1 VVDDLETLTYEER
14 DGVAVV
20 TMNRPEFH
28 NAFNFKMQSE
38 LKHVWLALRNNDDV
52 RAVILTGAGDR
63 AFCAGIDRHESID
76 QYLADPEGKNR
87 PTGRVSTPFMFNDPG
102 SNILP
107 KQNDMWKP
115 VIAAVNGLACGGA
128 LYMLGEADVIISA
141 EHATYFDP
149 HVTYGMVAGFE
160 SVHLLQKMPLGEV
173 LRCQLMGAHERI
185 SAQRAYQVGLV
196 SEIVPLDQLMERAW
210 WVAERIASAPPLA
223 IQGTVRSIWM
233 AHDVGRRNAVTQVSS
248 LVLLGTQYDNIST
261 GQDSFKKSTTRV
273 EWTLR

>member
-1 VVDDLETLTYEER
+1 
-14 DGVAVV
+14 
-20 TMNRPEFH
+20 MNRPEFH
-28 NAFNFKMQSE
+28 NAFNQTMQHE
-38 LKHVWLALRNNDDV
+38 LRQVWQALRNNDDV
-52 RAVILTGAGDR
+52 RVVILTGAGEK

-76 QYLADPEGKNR
+76 AYLADPEGKNR

-102 SNILP
+102 ANILP

-128 LYMLGEADVIISA
+128 LYMLGEADIIISA
-141 EHATYFDP
+141 DHATYFDP

-160 SVHLLQKMPLGEV
+160 SVHLLQKLPLGEV
-173 LRCQLMGAHERI
+173 LRCQLLGAHERI
-185 SAQRAYQVGLV
+185 SAQRAHQVGLV

-233 AHDVGRRNAVTQVSS
+233 ANDVGRKNAVFQVSS
-248 LVLLGTQYDNIST
+248 LVLLGTQYDNLAS
-261 GQDSFKKSTTRV
+261 GQDSFKKTTTRV
-273 EWTLR
+273 EWVVR